1 MANFRTAM
9 MAVTVAAAMTGS
21 QALAADLSLSPGK
34 PAGVREAQHGH
45 HNLLLIGLGVT
56 AAVVGIVIAT
66 QSSGSAACSAA
77 NCPVS
82 PSTTS

>member
-1 MANFRTAM
+1 M

-34 PAGVREAQHGH
+34 PAGVRQAQHGH
-45 HNLLLIGLGVT
+45 PSLLLIGAGV
-56 AAVVGIVIAT
+56 AVVVVGIVVAT
-66 QSSGSAACSAA
+66 QSSGSAACSAT

>member
-1 MANFRTAM
+1 M
-9 MAVTVAAAMTGS
+9 MAMAVAAAMAGS
-21 QALAADLSLSPGK
+21 QALAADLPLSPGK

-56 AAVVGIVIAT
+56 AAVVGIVVAT
-66 QSSGSAACSAA
+66 QSSSGAACSTA
-77 NCPVS
+77 NCPTT

>member
-1 MANFRTAM
+1 MKF
-9 MAVTVAAAMTGS
+9 VYPVSGLLLLVS
-21 QALAADLSLSPGK
+21 QALAADLPLSPGK

-66 QSSGSAACSAA
+66 QSSNNAACSAT

-82 PSTTS
+82 PSTTG